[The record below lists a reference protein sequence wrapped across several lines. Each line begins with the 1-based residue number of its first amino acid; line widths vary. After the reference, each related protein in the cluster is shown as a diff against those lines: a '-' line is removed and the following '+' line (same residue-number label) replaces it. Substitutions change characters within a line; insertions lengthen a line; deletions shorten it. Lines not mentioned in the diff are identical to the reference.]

1 MVRDGR
7 RKGCAGSC
15 RDGMAGEL
23 TDTKR
28 ETALGWAWVLSATP
42 GNAGIRIV
50 NVCLTPASS
59 QAAAVSCRV
68 NALGTW
74 APTASAGAVVSVMS
88 PPHLLDR
95 KLWLET
101 GSILGRWGQ
110 LWRLL
115 ASQSGLL
122 PSARAIAKPPAP
134 RHHPLFEELHR
145 CCWLTS
151 PEHRK
156 QHYTLHTFRVS
167 RASDCHNS
175 VILDPTLSTCGTDR
189 LPAPSLFSSLPQL
202 HHLHHHHPPCP
213 VRSAQQPPLQDVT
226 NPLLV
231 RRPGTQISM
240 TPSPET
246 ACARPPPPEGPP
258 PL

>member
-1 MVRDGR
+1 MRPPW
-7 RKGCAGSC
+7 AGPGS
-15 RDGMAGEL
+15 
-23 TDTKR
+23 
-28 ETALGWAWVLSATP
+28 LSATP

-59 QAAAVSCRV
+59 QAQLRCRV
-68 NALGTW
+68 ESMHWGPRPHRKRW
-74 APTASAGAVVSVMS
+74 SSAGGEQHHVAATPSGPLAVAGDWIHSRQV
-88 PPHLLDR
+88 
-95 KLWLET
+95 
-101 GSILGRWGQ
+101 GSAVA
-110 LWRLL
+110 WRLL

-240 TPSPET
+240 TPSQET